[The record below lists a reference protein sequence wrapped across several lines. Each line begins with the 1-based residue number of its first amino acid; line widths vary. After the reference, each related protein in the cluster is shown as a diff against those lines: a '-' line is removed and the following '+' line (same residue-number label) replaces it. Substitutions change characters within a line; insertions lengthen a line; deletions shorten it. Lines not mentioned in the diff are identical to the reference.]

1 MILEIV
7 PLYSHTF
14 YSTLLIIKD
23 VDFSKRGELE
33 GTLKDEFKGML
44 QNIMEEELQDGM
56 KEELQDGMKE
66 ELQDGMKEELQN
78 GMKEELQNG
87 MKEALSKGNVSP
99 PNWHNNDI
107 KGGSY
112 KSSYNYDY
120 VNNKKDFY
128 ADIKDKNIYILI
140 NCGWDD
146 NFRVDDIAN
155 VLRVCEYLDILLI
168 TNHSLSYVGC
178 LPVVFTELMKRKRK
192 IPILC
197 HEYIKSYS
205 KYVLLSYLKCV
216 KNCTFFKSFSENEYM
231 NIINDL
237 YEDIKSLE
245 YKEYYIFKKVICK
258 RKNITCILPLYFL
271 NNGDNIGSSAIVM
284 KLFNSKIVYSIN
296 FNMADY
302 SFIEQSDV
310 IKQSNVFTYISNF
323 HYTNKSFSK
332 MMELK
337 NILNIVNN
345 TVNNLGCIFFPVDI
359 DSIFIDLLFHV
370 NALLDICPQRYALLF
385 LCPYAENF
393 ARLLCTSLT
402 YMNEHIKNNFHRNR
416 VNIFKIKNLICLRNY
431 GDFKKYEDGYYILFS
446 FPSSLNNNVAKRI
459 LSSFLTRE
467 KNVLIFT
474 KRNYISTF
482 SNDICNY
489 FYYNKGKSYKE
500 NFNFTFMQNVKM
512 DDNMLYEIYL
522 KEKSNIE
529 KDMLQKSKEEKKKK
543 KKKVGKK
550 KQLNFIFES
559 HEEML
564 YLKREN
570 IIIEKENKLKG
581 NSCRKVKTNAFGSYK
596 SEYNETVPVK
606 RENCK
611 EEFDYGLSDKKLNQV
626 NPSLGGEEAER
637 GMKKKEK
644 HDCDDEDCVEGDE
657 DSGEGDEDR
666 REGDEDHDDSDDE
679 DYDDSDDED
688 YNDSDDEDYDDSDD
702 EDCDD
707 SDDEDCD
714 DDDGKASSRSNG
726 INYGVN
732 DDSIGDQGRD
742 PIEREPFEIEEHDRD
757 KPLNKGKE
765 KNAHAN
771 YKYSDEFFTYVE
783 QMEKESRHKIK
794 GEDNEICSKEENK
807 YTNDSV
813 NNALENIHDGVA
825 YTNGEN
831 YKGDVLKKDKKHNN
845 EHLNTFN
852 KLQENENSEENNNS
866 YYPHLKRFHKITN
879 NINKGN
885 QKKVRIKAENSD
897 SDNYRHVD
905 TMQMDHRE
913 GYMSNYYVG
922 ENELSALVK
931 NEETCSYEELANFHK
946 DGKATYGDKR
956 EQGDKENIEGNL
968 GNMFCWEKKK
978 KYNYQKG
985 NISEYYK
992 FSEKKS
998 KKKGQESKEVNR
1010 LSRVYTNRQK
1020 ENDDILGNK
1029 TSLWKEMLIDYLK
1042 VIPTI
1047 SQEQQV
1053 SISIKCSIKTFDMQ
1067 NVANQNILKT
1077 IIHLIKPR
1085 HFVVLPSCNS
1095 FFSFHL
1101 EMLLHSSGIIN
1112 DRTKIY
1118 SFYSPSFSDNL
1129 STKYIFYRRYFTQNA
1144 ETVDSVNLHLNMEY
1158 ENVYIR
1164 SIYNLINAT
1173 TVTSVTTAAASGGD
1187 NDVSRASGNF
1197 QVFKIRANV
1206 DGRKNEKS
1214 PRSSNKGRKRFINE
1228 HSTFWSEY
1236 NDADYALSLVYN
1248 GENKAE
1254 IEGNDKMEIGKKDR
1268 EKEEAPS
1275 NEVEEYAKKENS
1287 DERNFLNYYMDHE
1300 ENKEENAD
1308 VEQAID
1314 LSDASFSS
1322 SDDENTLC
1330 EEANNDNKLNGSLYI
1345 GDVNMQTLCAAV
1357 NNVFHRCLNFTNGN
1371 QIIVDGK
1378 TSVTKEEGRADGTSD
1393 EGPQPKNNIVWKIES
1408 SLDPSFYLLRNVL
1421 KDMYNNVSI

>member
-44 QNIMEEELQDGM
+44 QDGTKEGLQDGM

-66 ELQDGMKEELQN
+66 GLQDGMKEELQD
-78 GMKEELQNG
+78 GMKEGLQEGMKKELQDG
-87 MKEALSKGNVSP
+87 MKEALSKANVSP
-99 PNWHNNDI
+99 PTWHNNDI

-128 ADIKDKNIYILI
+128 ADTKDKNIYILI

-205 KYVLLSYLKCV
+205 KYILLSYLKCV
-216 KNCTFFKSFSENEYM
+216 KNCTFFKNFSENEYM
-231 NIINDL
+231 NIVNDL

-258 RKNITCILPLYFL
+258 RKNITCILPLYFI

-284 KLFNSKIVYSIN
+284 KLFNCKIIYSIN

-323 HYTNKSFSK
+323 HYTNKSYSK

-402 YMNEHIKNNFHRNR
+402 YMNEHIKNNFHKNR

-482 SNDICNY
+482 SSDICNY
-489 FYYNKGKSYKE
+489 FYYNKGKRYKE

-529 KDMLQKSKEEKKKK
+529 KDMLQKK
-543 KKKVGKK
+543 
-550 KQLNFIFES
+550 
-559 HEEML
+559 ML

-581 NSCRKVKTNAFGSYK
+581 NSSRKVRTNTFGSYK

-606 RENCK
+606 TENCK
-611 EEFDYGLSDKKLNQV
+611 EEFDYGPSDKRLNQM
-626 NPSLGGEEAER
+626 NLSLGGEEAE
-637 GMKKKEK
+637 GGVKKEEE
-644 HDCDDEDCVEGDE
+644 HECDDEDC
-657 DSGEGDEDR
+657 GEGDEDCD
-666 REGDEDHDDSDDE
+666 EGDEDDDE
-679 DYDDSDDED
+679 GDEDDDEGDEDDDEGDEDDDEGDDDYDDSDD
-688 YNDSDDEDYDDSDD
+688 DYDDSD
-702 EDCDD
+702 EDDGD
-707 SDDEDCD
+707 GDGDGHEDFD

-732 DDSIGDQGRD
+732 DDSVGGEGRG
-742 PIEREPFEIEEHDRD
+742 PIEREPSELEEHDRD

-783 QMEKESRHKIK
+783 QMEKEGRNKIK
-794 GEDNEICSKEENK
+794 GENKKIWIKEENK

-813 NNALENIHDGVA
+813 DNALENIHGGVAYADGVA
-825 YTNGEN
+825 YTEGGN
-831 YKGDVLKKDKKHNN
+831 YEGDVLKKDKKHNN

-852 KLQENENSEENNNS
+852 KLQENENSEENNNA
-866 YYPHLKRFHKITN
+866 YYPHLKKFHKITN

-885 QKKVRIKAENSD
+885 QKKVRIKTENSD

-922 ENELSALVK
+922 ENDLSALVK
-931 NEETCSYEELANFHK
+931 NEETCSYEELSNFHK
-946 DGKATYGDKR
+946 DGKATYGDER

-968 GNMFCWEKKK
+968 GNMFYWKKK
-978 KYNYQKG
+978 KKNYQNG

-1010 LSRVYTNRQK
+1010 LYRVYTNRLK
-1020 ENDDILGNK
+1020 ENDDILRNK

-1101 EMLLHSSGIIN
+1101 EMLLNSSGIIS
-1112 DRTKIY
+1112 DHTKIY
-1118 SFYSPSFSDNL
+1118 SFYSPSISDNL
-1129 STKYIFYRRYFTQNA
+1129 STKYIFYKRYFTQNV
-1144 ETVDSVNLHLNMEY
+1144 ETVDSVNLHLNVHY

-1164 SIYNLINAT
+1164 SIYNLINAAT
-1173 TVTSVTTAAASGGD
+1173 MTSVTTASASSGD
-1187 NDVSRASGNF
+1187 NDTSRTNGNF
-1197 QVFKIRANV
+1197 QIFKIRANV

-1248 GENKAE
+1248 GENKSE
-1254 IEGNDKMEIGKKDR
+1254 IEGDDKMEIGKKDR

-1287 DERNFLNYYMDHE
+1287 DEKNFLNYYMDDE

-1314 LSDASFSS
+1314 LSDTSFSS
-1322 SDDENTLC
+1322 SDDETILC
-1330 EEANNDNKLNGSLYI
+1330 EEANDHNILNGSLYI
-1345 GDVNMQTLCAAV
+1345 GDVNMQTLCAAM

-1378 TSVTKEEGRADGTSD
+1378 TSVTKEEGKADGTSE